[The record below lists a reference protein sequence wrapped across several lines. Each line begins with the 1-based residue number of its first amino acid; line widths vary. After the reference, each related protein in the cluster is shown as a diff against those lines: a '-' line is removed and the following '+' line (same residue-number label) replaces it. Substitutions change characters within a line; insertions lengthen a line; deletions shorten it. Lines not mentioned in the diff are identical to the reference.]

1 MELIDLAIRN
11 VPYTDKYHLGYIE
24 NIYDSIFSPRKDLKQ
39 NILEIG
45 ILYGGSVLLWRDFF
59 TNSTIYGAD
68 ITHCPA
74 LENQERVVQ
83 LNADAYSL
91 EFVNILKK
99 ESFDII
105 IDDGPHT
112 LESMVFYILHYLP
125 LVKSGGL
132 FVLEDIIN
140 PHWTPF
146 LLELIKEKYPS
157 YKVTVYDMRNKQK
170 GEYLLNLWKNGL
182 DVIVVEK

>member
-1 MELIDLAIRN
+1 MSLIDLAIQSD
-11 VPYTDKYHLGYIE
+11 PYTDKYNLGYIE
-24 NIYDSIFSPRKDLKQ
+24 AMYENIFSSRKDLKQ

-45 ILYGGSVLLWRDFF
+45 VFNGGSILLWRDFF

-74 LENQERVVQ
+74 LVNQERVVQ

-91 EFVNILKK
+91 DFVNIFKK

-112 LESMVFYILHYLP
+112 LESMVFFILHYLP
-125 LVKSGGL
+125 LVKPGGL
-132 FVLEDIIN
+132 FVLEDIIK

-157 YKVTVYDMRNKQK
+157 NNVTVYDMRNKQK
-170 GEYLLNLWKNGL
+170 SEYLLNMWKDGL